1 MVNWSPLGQRGGNT
15 GPGRRRIWMPLGWP
29 RQSKSTQECLELTWL
44 TWIAAVVLA
53 NSEVTR
59 TGLTEESKATAY
71 SSSQEWLEYTWLRQ
85 GWLQRS
91 VNSGVSETS
100 LTDTVMAAAVSV
112 ESGIT
117 GKDLTM
123 ARIATAVSV
132 NSGVS
137 GTGLI
142 DPGMDAAIS
151 VYSGVSETSLTGD
164 SIGGTQVMDETARKG
179 FTLYMYIYIFL
190 IFYLPCC
197 HTFNF
202 LGNEQRH
209 NTVLKV
215 L

>member
-1 MVNWSPLGQRGGNT
+1 MA
-15 GPGRRRIWMPLGWP
+15 RI
-29 RQSKSTQECLELTWL
+29 
-44 TWIAAVVLA
+44 
-53 NSEVTR
+53 
-59 TGLTEESKATAY
+59 ATAV
-71 SSSQEWLEYTWLRQ
+71 
-85 GWLQRS
+85 S

-100 LTDTVMAAAVSV
+100 LTDTVMAAVVSVESGITGKDLTMARIATAVSVNSGVSETSLTDTVMAAVVSV

-179 FTLYMYIYIFL
+179 FTLYMYICIYILYFL
-190 IFYLPCC
+190 FTMLSYLTIF
-197 HTFNF
+197 
-202 LGNEQRH
+202 
-209 NTVLKV
+209 
-215 L
+215 